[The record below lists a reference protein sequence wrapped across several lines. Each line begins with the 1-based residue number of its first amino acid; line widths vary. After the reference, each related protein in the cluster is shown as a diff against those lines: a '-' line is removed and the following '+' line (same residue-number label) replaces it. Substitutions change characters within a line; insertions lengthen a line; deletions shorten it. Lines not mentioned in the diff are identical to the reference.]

1 MRVLLVSPKSSFP
14 DVTPS
19 WLRIPQ
25 LTLPILVG
33 LTPSEHEVLTVE
45 EEFERLPLDQYW
57 DVVGITAM
65 TATAPRA
72 YELAS
77 LFKRNGAKVILGGIH
92 PSVLPNE
99 AAQFADAVVVGEAEG
114 VWQQFL
120 CDMGR
125 NQFKKKLSQLT
136 TRYIRIA
143 APCAPKK
150 AVYLRTAI
158 LCYAGYGFARLP
170 L

>member
-14 DVTPS
+14 DITPS

-25 LTLPILVG
+25 LVLPIVAG
-33 LTPSEHEVLTVE
+33 LTPSEHEVLIVE
-45 EEFERLPLDQYW
+45 EEFERLPLGDNW

-77 LFKRNGAKVILGGIH
+77 LFKRNGVRVILGGIH
-92 PSVLPNE
+92 PSVLPDE
-99 AAQFADAVVVGEAEG
+99 AALFGDAVVVGEAEG
-114 VWQQFL
+114 VWETGAVRCAAKSVEEIL
-120 CDMGR
+120 
-125 NQFKKKLSQLT
+125 LQLT
-136 TRYIRIA
+136 ARLIKIA
-143 APCAPKK
+143 APCAPENTVYPGN
-150 AVYLRTAI
+150 AV
-158 LCYAGYGFARLP
+158 LCYANYGFPWLP